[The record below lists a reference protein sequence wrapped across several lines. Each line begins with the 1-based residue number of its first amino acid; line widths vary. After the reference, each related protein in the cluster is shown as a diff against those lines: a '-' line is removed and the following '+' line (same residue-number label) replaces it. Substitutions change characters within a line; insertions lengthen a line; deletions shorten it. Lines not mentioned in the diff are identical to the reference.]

1 MIVSEIKLF
10 EMLKAKLGQQE
21 AEAFVEILENKV
33 DRKFDEAKQTLATKE
48 DLAKVEGRLETKLA
62 ETKSEIIKWMFIF
75 WMGQVAVIAGLLAY
89 FLNVAK

>member
-33 DRKFDEAKQTLATKE
+33 DRKFEEAKQTLVAKE
-48 DLAKVEGRLETKLA
+48 DLLKLQVEIEKRFNQL
-62 ETKSEIIKWMFIF
+62 IIWVVGTGI
-75 WMGQVAVIAGLLAY
+75 AVAGLIIAVVKL
-89 FLNVAK
+89 